1 MMHKMTRR
9 KATALVLAALLLLA
23 AAPAQPLLPTA
34 RAVTQSDIDGLKEDK
49 KGLNK
54 EKKEIEDQLAQLRN
68 DKATAIQRRTLLDQ
82 KIDLTVKEI
91 AATESEIAG
100 YEALLDQ
107 TAFELAENEQ
117 EEARQYALFC
127 ERARVMEEAGTT
139 SYWSVLF
146 KATDFSDLLSRLSDV
161 QEVMD
166 YDQSVLDGLR
176 QLRAQIEAKQD
187 EQEELKA
194 STEAAKVTLEE
205 KKADLDVQ
213 RKEANELVAQIQA
226 NVDEYEAELK
236 EVEAERERIQKEIVE
251 KSNELARQYA
261 EQYAQWS
268 ADSSGYIWPVTSSKR
283 ITSPMGGRNTGI
295 PGASTNHKGVDIGG
309 VGYTSSVLATKAG
322 VVVTAK
328 YSSSYGNYV
337 VISHGAGNTT
347 LYAHMSSISS
357 GIKEGV
363 VVSQGQVI
371 GITGSTGISRGAH
384 LHYEVT
390 ENGSRI
396 DPLSVLPGWIKAY

>member
-1 MMHKMTRR
+1 MHKMTRR

-127 ERARVMEEAGTT
+127 ERARVMEEAGTA
-139 SYWSVLF
+139 SYWAVLF
-146 KATDFSDLLSRLSDV
+146 KAENFSDLLSRLSDV

-176 QLRAQIEAKQD
+176 QLRAQIESKQE
-187 EQEELKA
+187 EQEDLKTQ
-194 STEAAKVTLEE
+194 SEEAKAQLEVQ
-205 KKADLDVQ
+205 KADLEQ
-213 RKEANELVAQIQA
+213 QHAEAEALYKEIQA
-226 NVDEYEAELK
+226 NVAEYEAELA
-236 EVEAERERIQKEIVE
+236 EMNAERDRIQAEIVE
-251 KSNELARQYA
+251 KSNELARQMA
-261 EQYAQWS
+261 MTTTKG
-268 ADSSGYIWPVTSSKR
+268 GYIWPETVSRR
-283 ITSPMGGRNTGI
+283 ITSPQGARDTGI
-295 PGASTNHKGVDIGG
+295 KGASTNHKGVDIGG
-309 VGYTSSVLATKAG
+309 VGTTTSVLATKAG
-322 VVVTAK
+322 VVITSALHR
-328 YSSSYGNYV
+328 SYGNYV
-337 VISHGAGNTT
+337 VIMHGEGNTT
-347 LYAHMSSISS
+347 LYAHMSSRSV
-357 GIKEGV
+357 KEGDTV
-363 VVSQGQVI
+363 TQGQVI
-371 GITGSTGISRGAH
+371 GITGSTGVSSGPH
-384 LHYEVT
+384 LHYEIT
-390 ENGSRI
+390 EGGVRVN
-396 DPLSVLPGWIKAY
+396 PLDYLPGWIKAW

>member
-100 YEALLDQ
+100 YEA
-107 TAFELAENEQ
+107 
-117 EEARQYALFC
+117 RQYALFC

-139 SYWSVLF
+139 SYWAVLF
-146 KATDFSDLLSRLSDV
+146 KADSFSDLLSRLTDV
-161 QEVMD
+161 QEVMN
-166 YDQSVLDGLR
+166 YDQGVLDSLR
-176 QLRAQIEAKQD
+176 QLRAQIQEKQAY
-187 EQEELKA
+187 QEELKVGA
-194 STEAAKVTLEE
+194 EAAKRELEAQ
-205 KKADLDVQ
+205 KADLDSQ
-213 RKEANELVAQIQA
+213 RKAADEMVKELQADEAAAALLLAEK
-226 NVDEYEAELK
+226 EKEEA
-236 EVEAERERIQKEIVE
+236 RIQEQIKKKE
-251 KSNELARQYA
+251 KELA
-261 EQYAQWS
+261 EQMAAAQMNWS
-268 ADSSGYIWPVTSSKR
+268 ATSGGYIWPETASKR

-295 PGASTNHKGVDIGG
+295 KGASTNHKGVDIGG
-309 VGYTSSVLATKAG
+309 VGYSTNVLATKAG
-322 VVVTAK
+322 IVITSER
-328 YSSSYGNYV
+328 SSSYGNYV
-337 VISHGAGNTT
+337 VISHGSGNTT
-347 LYAHMSSISS
+347 LYAHMSSRSV
-357 GIKEGV
+357 KEGD

-371 GITGSTGISRGAH
+371 GVTGSTGISSGPH
-384 LHYEVT
+384 LHYEIT
-390 ENGSRI
+390 EGGVRV
-396 DPLSVLPGWIKAY
+396 DPLNYLPGYVKAW

>member
-1 MMHKMTRR
+1 MTRR

-139 SYWSVLF
+139 SYWAVLF
-146 KATDFSDLLSRLSDV
+146 KAV
-161 QEVMD
+161 
-166 YDQSVLDGLR
+166 G
-176 QLRAQIEAKQD
+176 A
-187 EQEELKA
+187 
-194 STEAAKVTLEE
+194 EAAKRELEAQ
-205 KKADLDVQ
+205 KADLDSQ
-213 RKEANELVAQIQA
+213 RKAADEMVKELQADEAAAALLLAEK
-226 NVDEYEAELK
+226 EKEEA
-236 EVEAERERIQKEIVE
+236 RIQEQIKKKE
-251 KSNELARQYA
+251 KELA
-261 EQYAQWS
+261 EQMAAAQMNWS
-268 ADSSGYIWPVTSSKR
+268 ATSGGYIWPETASKR

-295 PGASTNHKGVDIGG
+295 KGASTNHKGVDIGG
-309 VGYTSSVLATKAG
+309 VGYSTNVLATKAG
-322 VVVTAK
+322 IVITSER
-328 YSSSYGNYV
+328 SSSYGNYV
-337 VISHGAGNTT
+337 VISHGSGNTT
-347 LYAHMSSISS
+347 LYAHMSSRSV
-357 GIKEGV
+357 KEGD

-371 GITGSTGISRGAH
+371 GVTGSTGISSGPH
-384 LHYEVT
+384 LHYEIT
-390 ENGSRI
+390 EGGVRV
-396 DPLSVLPGWIKAY
+396 DPLNYLPGYVKAW

>member
-23 AAPAQPLLPTA
+23 AAPTQSLLPTA

-54 EKKEIEDQLAQLRN
+54 EKKEIEDQLSQLRN

-107 TAFELAENEQ
+107 TAYELAENEQ

-139 SYWSVLF
+139 SYWAVLF
-146 KATDFSDLLSRLSDV
+146 KADSFSDLLSRLTDV
-161 QEVMD
+161 QEVMN
-166 YDQSVLDGLR
+166 YDQGVLDSLR
-176 QLRAQIEAKQD
+176 QLRAQIQEKQAY
-187 EQEELKA
+187 QEELKVGA
-194 STEAAKVTLEE
+194 EAAKLELE
-205 KKADLDVQ
+205 AQKADLDSQ
-213 RKEANELVAQIQA
+213 RKAADEMVKELQADEAAAALLLAEK
-226 NVDEYEAELK
+226 EKEEA
-236 EVEAERERIQKEIVE
+236 RIQEQIKKKE
-251 KSNELARQYA
+251 KELA
-261 EQYAQWS
+261 EQMAAAQMNWS
-268 ADSSGYIWPVTSSKR
+268 ATSGGYIWPETASKR

-295 PGASTNHKGVDIGG
+295 KGASTNHKGVDIGG
-309 VGYTSSVLATKAG
+309 VGYNTNVLATKAG
-322 VVVTAK
+322 IVITSER
-328 YSSSYGNYV
+328 SSSYGNYV
-337 VISHGAGNTT
+337 VVSHGSGNRT
-347 LYAHMSSISS
+347 LYAHMSSRSV
-357 GIKEGV
+357 KEGD

-371 GITGSTGISRGAH
+371 GVTGSTGISSGPH
-384 LHYEVT
+384 LHYEIT
-390 ENGSRI
+390 EGGVRV
-396 DPLSVLPGWIKAY
+396 DPLNYLPGYVKAW